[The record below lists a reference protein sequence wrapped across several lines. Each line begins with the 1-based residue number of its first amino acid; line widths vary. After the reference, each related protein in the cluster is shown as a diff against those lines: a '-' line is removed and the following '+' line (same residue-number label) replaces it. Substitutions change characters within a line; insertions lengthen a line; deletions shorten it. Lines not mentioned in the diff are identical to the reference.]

1 MAKLLKHVKNPQE
14 EYSRKLKSPDEAMGL
29 IKSGD
34 RIMYGEFVNTPDTC
48 DEALAKRK
56 DTLKDVWVYTN
67 TLTFIPK
74 ISLAD
79 PTHEHFL
86 HMDLSYSIIG
96 RKLSDA
102 GLCFH
107 VPCGYNSC
115 YKMLKESPD
124 CPRVAI
130 IGVCPMDSEGYF
142 NFGPTSS
149 LNPLFLDICD
159 TIIVEVNTN
168 LPKVYGGGE
177 FAIHVSQVDAIVQG
191 SNKPLLQVPKLE
203 AKPADDQ
210 IARHVVSR
218 IEDGACIQLGIGGMP
233 NRVGE
238 LITQSDLKDLGVHT
252 EMLVD
257 SYVDMFEAGKI
268 TNMKKNIDKGK
279 FVFTFAMGSDKLY
292 NFINENPQCNIMP
305 PIYTND
311 PAVIGKNDNVV
322 SICSCI
328 QVDLYGQ
335 VSSESVGPRQI
346 SGTGGQFD
354 FIFGSYL
361 SKGGK
366 GFLCLNSTAT
376 DKEGK
381 LSSRI
386 VFGHEPSTAITVPR
400 HVSHFIVTEYGVAD
414 MKAKATWQRAEDLI
428 NIAHP
433 DFRDDLIR
441 SAEEMKIWR
450 RSNKIA

>member
-1 MAKLLKHVKNPQE
+1 MSKKLHYVKDPQD
-14 EYSRKLKSPDEAMGL
+14 EYRKKLKSADQAMTL
-29 IKSGD
+29 IKSGN
-34 RIMYGEFVNTPDTC
+34 RIMYGEFVNTPDAC

-56 DTLKDVWVYTN
+56 DELMDVWVYTN

-74 ISLAD
+74 ISIAD
-79 PTHEHFL
+79 PSHEHFL
-86 HMDLSYSIIG
+86 HMDLSFSIVG

-115 YKMLKESPD
+115 YKMLRESPD

-130 IGVCPMDSEGYF
+130 IGVCPMDNEGYF

-149 LNPLFLDICD
+149 LNPLFLEICD
-159 TIIVEVNTN
+159 TIIVEVNNN
-168 LPKVYGGGE
+168 LPRVYGGGE
-177 FAIHVSQVDAIVQG
+177 FAIHISQIDAVVQG
-191 SNKPLLQVPKLE
+191 ANKPLLQIPKIE
-203 AKPADDQ
+203 AKPEDDK
-210 IARHVVSR
+210 IAIQVVNK
-218 IEDGACIQLGIGGMP
+218 IQDGACIQLGIGGMP

-238 LITQSDLKDLGVHT
+238 LITSSDLKDLGVHT

-257 SYVDMFEAGKI
+257 SYVDMFEAGRI

-292 NFINENPQCNIMP
+292 NFINENPQCSIMP
-305 PIYTND
+305 PVYTND
-311 PAVIGKNDNVV
+311 PSIIGKNDNVV

-328 QVDLYGQ
+328 SVDLYGQ

-361 SKGGK
+361 SKNGK
-366 GFLCLNSTAT
+366 GFLCLNSTAK
-376 DKEGK
+376 DKDGN

-386 VFGHEPSTAITVPR
+386 VFGHEPSTTITVPR
-400 HVSHFIVTEYGVAD
+400 HVSHFIVTEYGIAD

-433 DFRDDLIR
+433 DFREELIKD
-441 SAEEMKIWR
+441 AERMKIWR
-450 RSNKIA
+450 QTNKIA

>member
-1 MAKLLKHVKNPQE
+1 MGKKVQYVSDPNQE
-14 EYSRKLKSPDEAMGL
+14 YRKKLKSAVEAMKL

-34 RIMYGEFVNTPDTC
+34 HIAYGEFVNTPDAC

-56 DTLKDVWVYTN
+56 EELRDVWVYTN
-67 TLTFIPK
+67 TLTFIPQ

-79 PTHEHFL
+79 PSHEHFL
-86 HMDLSYSIIG
+86 HMDLSFSVVG

-115 YKMLKESPD
+115 YKMLREASHRPN
-124 CPRVAI
+124 VAI
-130 IGVCPMDSEGYF
+130 IGVCPMDSDGYF

-149 LNPLFLDICD
+149 LFPLFLEICD

-177 FAIHVSQVDAIVQG
+177 YAVHISQVTAVVEG
-191 SNKPLLQVPKLE
+191 ANKKLLQIPKLE
-203 AKPADDQ
+203 PKPEDDK
-210 IARHVVSR
+210 IAQHVVSR

-238 LITQSDLKDLGVHT
+238 LITASDLKDLGVHT

-257 SYVDMFEAGKI
+257 SYVDMFEAGRI
-268 TNMKKNIDKGK
+268 TNMRKNIDKGK
-279 FVFTFAMGSDKLY
+279 FVFTFAMGTDKLY
-292 NFINENPQCNIMP
+292 NFINENPLCNIMP

-311 PAVIGKNDNVV
+311 PGIIGKNDNVV

-328 QVDLYGQ
+328 AVDLFGQ

-361 SKGGK
+361 SNNGK
-366 GFLCLNSTAT
+366 GFLCLNSTAK
-376 DKEGK
+376 DKEGN
-381 LSSRI
+381 LQSRI
-386 VFGHEPSTAITVPR
+386 VFGHEPSTTITVPR
-400 HVSHFIVTEYGVAD
+400 HVSHYIVTEYGIAD
-414 MKAKATWQRAEDLI
+414 MKAKATWQRAEELI

-433 DFRDDLIR
+433 DFRDGLIKE
-441 SAEEMKIWR
+441 AERMKIWR